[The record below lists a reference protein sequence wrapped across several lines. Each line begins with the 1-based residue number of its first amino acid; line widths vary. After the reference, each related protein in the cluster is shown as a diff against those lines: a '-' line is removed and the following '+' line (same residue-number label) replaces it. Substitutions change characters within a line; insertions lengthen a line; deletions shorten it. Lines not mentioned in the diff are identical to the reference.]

1 MIILKRNETN
11 EFCLTLSEN
20 IPTGTGSV
28 CNLNLDYIFYFY
40 DKNTKLTD
48 TLILEDTSLNP
59 KRYNQFSIDL
69 TGSTSSFSTN
79 GTYTYET
86 YESVS
91 GGATGPCL
99 ETGLVRLEGLGY
111 PEEFVRESA
120 PNSIY
125 IRKNRI

>member
-1 MIILKRNETN
+1 MIILKRNEIN

-48 TLILEDTSLNP
+48 TLILQDTSLIP
-59 KRYNQFSIDL
+59 QRYNRFEIDL

-79 GTYTYET
+79 GTYTYKT
-86 YESVS
+86 YESQS

-111 PEEFVRESA
+111 PEEFVRSA